1 MTSTVPRQGRRD
13 REPNMG
19 WRAIFKG
26 WLTGTQTVEQ
36 SGGSAEPNTD
46 TSRGMSTMLPSGSL
60 FSTIYAG
67 RRISLPGREAGL
79 TKTKV

>member
-1 MTSTVPRQGRRD
+1 MTSTVPGRGRRD

-46 TSRGMSTMLPSGSL
+46 TSRENSTMLPSGSL

-67 RRISLPGREAGL
+67 RRISPHGREAGL
-79 TKTKV
+79 TRP

>member
-13 REPNMG
+13 RESNMT

-36 SGGSAEPNTD
+36 SGGSAEPTA
-46 TSRGMSTMLPSGSL
+46 TSRGISTMLPSGSL

-67 RRISLPGREAGL
+67 RRISLLGREAGV
-79 TKTKV
+79 TKP